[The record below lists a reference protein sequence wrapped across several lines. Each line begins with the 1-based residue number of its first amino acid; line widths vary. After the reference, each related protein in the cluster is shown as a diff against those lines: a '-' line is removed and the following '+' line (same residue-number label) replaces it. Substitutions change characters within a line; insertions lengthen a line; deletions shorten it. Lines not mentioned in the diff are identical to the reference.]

1 MTICT
6 NRATYFQF
14 GGRCLHTNRYLAM
27 EYMIGG
33 DFLGLLI
40 EKVTLSEEITRF
52 YVAEMILCI
61 EEAHKLSYIHRD
73 IKPG

>member
-1 MTICT
+1 MS
-6 NRATYFQF
+6 FQ
-14 GGRCLHTNRYLAM
+14 RYLVM

-40 EKVTLSEEITRF
+40 DKGTLSEAATRF
-52 YVAEMILCI
+52 YVAEMVLCI

-73 IKPG
+73 VKPG

>member
-1 MTICT
+1 MS
-6 NRATYFQF
+6 FQ
-14 GGRCLHTNRYLAM
+14 RYLVM

-40 EKVTLSEEITRF
+40 DKGTLSEAVTRF
-52 YVAEMILCI
+52 YIAEMVLCI

-73 IKPG
+73 VKPG

>member
-1 MTICT
+1 
-6 NRATYFQF
+6 
-14 GGRCLHTNRYLAM
+14 M

-40 EKVTLSEEITRF
+40 DKGTLSEAVTRF
-52 YVAEMILCI
+52 YIAEMVLCI

-73 IKPG
+73 VKPG

>member
-1 MTICT
+1 MS
-6 NRATYFQF
+6 FQ
-14 GGRCLHTNRYLAM
+14 RYLVM

-40 EKVTLSEEITRF
+40 DKGTLSEAVTRF
-52 YVAEMILCI
+52 YIAEMILCI

-73 IKPG
+73 VKPG